1 MNPPETDDSM
11 DALLRGQNQY
21 VEDNDFTARVMAALP
36 RRRDRFWL
44 RQIILLG
51 ATIICSVLAV
61 LWLPLKNLPPLDWSA
76 LLSLNSQVLLPWTL
90 VIAVATSLIWGIIA
104 AVQLED

>member
-1 MNPPETDDSM
+1 MNPPETNDPL
-11 DALLRGQNQY
+11 DALLREQNQY
-21 VEDNDFTARVMAALP
+21 IEDDGFTTRVMATLP
-36 RRRDRFWL
+36 RRRDRFWV

-51 ATIICSVLAV
+51 ATIIGSVLAV
-61 LWLPLKNLPPLDWSA
+61 LWLPWKNLPPLDWSA

-90 VIAVATSLIWGIIA
+90 LIAVAASLIWGIIA